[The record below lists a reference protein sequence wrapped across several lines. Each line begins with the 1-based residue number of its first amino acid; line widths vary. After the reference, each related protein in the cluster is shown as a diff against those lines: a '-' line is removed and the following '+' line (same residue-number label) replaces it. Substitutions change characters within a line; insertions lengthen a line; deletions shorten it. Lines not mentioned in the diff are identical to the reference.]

1 MKTNQRTSIGRRSDL
16 PLGKPVAY
24 PERYDPSVLRAI
36 DRAPARRRIG
46 IDAGLP
52 FFGED
57 VWNGY
62 ELSWLLPSG
71 LPRIGVLT
79 LRVPCNSPAT
89 VESKSLKLYL
99 NSFAQTAFARREDV
113 ANVIAADLAGTIGCS
128 GIVGC
133 RISADIGPA
142 TATAATDFESFCLDD
157 EQPCTTEPTLAAT
170 DDMGADAVHTH
181 LFRSV
186 CPVTGQPDW
195 GSVQIAWRGRRIQ
208 RSTLLAYLLSY
219 RTEASFHEDVIER
232 IFVDVLRAAAATELT
247 VHGRFLRRGGIDIN
261 PFRST
266 GQRQAPLIRLP
277 RQ

>member
-1 MKTNQRTSIGRRSDL
+1 MTASDL
-16 PLGKPVAY
+16 PLGKTVAY
-24 PERYDPSVLRAI
+24 PTRYDPSVLRAI
-36 DRAPARRRIG
+36 ERAPARRRIG
-46 IDAGLP
+46 IDAELP
-52 FFGED
+52 FLGED

-79 LRVPCNSPAT
+79 LRIPCDSPAT

-99 NSFAQTAFARREDV
+99 NSFAQTTFARREDV
-113 ANVIAADLAGTIGCS
+113 ADVIAADLT

-133 RISADIGPA
+133 RIAADIGPA

-157 EQPCTTEPTLAAT
+157 EQPCAITPTLAAT
-170 DDMGADAVHTH
+170 ANDSADAVHTH

-186 CPVTGQPDW
+186 CPITGQPDW
-195 GSVQIAWRGRRIQ
+195 GSVQIAWRGCRIE
-208 RSTLLAYLLSY
+208 RPSLLAYLLSY

-232 IFVDVLRAAAATELT
+232 IFVDMLRAAAAAELT

-266 GQRQAPLIRLP
+266 RQRQAPLIRLP